1 MKILFT
7 CVGRRVE
14 LIQAFR
20 SAAKTLNKDLTIYGV
35 DYSETAPALFF
46 CDQRKKVCKISDCKY
61 IPTLLSI
68 CKEEKIDA
76 VIPTIDTDL
85 LLLSEN
91 KGRFEAFGTKVI
103 ISDLDKIQICRD
115 KLKTAEFFLNTGL
128 RTPIPVADWA
138 SYNGGYPAF
147 IKPKDGSSSVNAYK
161 VSDSKELEIYAN
173 EINEYIVAPFING
186 TEYTVDVFCDFYG
199 NPIYI
204 TPRIRMAVRS
214 GEVLKTKISQDRKII
229 SETEILIKK
238 FNPCGALTVQLIRDN
253 ETEED
258 YFIEINPR
266 FGGGAPLSMKAGAN
280 SAEAIIKLLQDEK
293 LRFVENAAKDG
304 AIFSR
309 FDQSVCVGFEN
320 D

>member
-14 LIQAFR
+14 LMQAFR
-20 SAAKTLNKDLTIYGV
+20 SAAKSLNKKLTIYGV

-46 CDQRKKVCKISDCKY
+46 CDQRRKVCRISDREY

-91 KGRFEAFGTKVI
+91 KGRFETFGTKVF

-128 RTPIPVADWA
+128 CTPIPVAEWTK
-138 SYNGGYPAF
+138 YNGGYPAF
-147 IKPKDGSSSVNAYK
+147 IKPKDGSSSINAYM
-161 VSDSKELEIYAN
+161 VNDEKELEVYAN
-173 EINEYIVAPFING
+173 EINEYIVAPFISG

-204 TPRIRMAVRS
+204 TPRVRMAIRS
-214 GEVLKTKISQDRKII
+214 GEVLKTKITQDEKII
-229 SETEILIKK
+229 AETKLILKEFK
-238 FNPCGALTVQLIRDN
+238 PCGALTIQLIR
-253 ETEED
+253 ESKTEKD

-266 FGGGAPLSMKAGAN
+266 FGGAPLSIKAGAN
-280 SAEAIIKLLQDEK
+280 SAEAVIKLLDNKEIGYI
-293 LRFVENAAKDG
+293 ENAARDG
-304 AIFSR
+304 SVFSR
-309 FDQSVCVGFEN
+309 FDQSVCVNEN